1 MIKLDDR
8 LQKAYDIIA
17 NSNIRYNKVADI
29 GCDHGKLAL
38 ALLQNNICNH
48 VDLIDIS
55 QDSLTKAVDLM
66 KANNI

>member
-17 NSNIRYNKVADI
+17 NSNVKYNKVADI

-38 ALLQNNICNH
+38 ALLQNNICN
-48 VDLIDIS
+48 LI
-55 QDSLTKAVDLM
+55 
-66 KANNI
+66 